1 MRMTE
6 AEVVLDFDGP
16 RQAIAIFNSL
26 KPEATLPPTRRSR
39 VEIQRRKK
47 SIRIRFVA
55 RDVVALRASMNS
67 ILRYVLAVWKTT
79 SSLKELQ
86 REL

>member
-1 MRMTE
+1 
-6 AEVVLDFDGP
+6 
-16 RQAIAIFNSL
+16 
-26 KPEATLPPTRRSR
+26 
-39 VEIQRRKK
+39 
-47 SIRIRFVA
+47 
-55 RDVVALRASMNS
+55 MNS